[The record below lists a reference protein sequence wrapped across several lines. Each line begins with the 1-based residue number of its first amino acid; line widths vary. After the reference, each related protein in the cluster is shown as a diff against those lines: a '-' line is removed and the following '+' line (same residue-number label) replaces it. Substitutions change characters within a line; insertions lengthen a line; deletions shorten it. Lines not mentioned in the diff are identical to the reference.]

1 MGQVIYRLKGADLR
15 KTAPVLYAEGNGLY
29 LRISEG
35 KEGICRSWIYR
46 YSRDEYTTSTR
57 KDGTTYRRQKEGVV
71 GVGPH
76 PQVFVEDARAAA
88 RELDRKRRS
97 GEDRDPA
104 KTRREVREARR
115 AQKDEEK
122 AAKDAE
128 DAKSKAPTVDRC
140 YRRLCGQ

>member
-1 MGQVIYRLKGADLR
+1 LALAR
-15 KTAPVLYAEGNGLY
+15 N
-29 LRISEG
+29 
-35 KEGICRSWIYR
+35 
-46 YSRDEYTTSTR
+46 
-57 KDGTTYRRQKEGVV
+57 
-71 GVGPH
+71 